1 MKDMCGNELKVG
13 DLVIF
18 AQKTAIRV
26 GFGRGEGI
34 MSFGVISKF
43 YKNYYGHPTCSVTLA
58 DGRKVTNV
66 LEDRIMKVEN
76 IANQYDQVK
85 DTGDFQSFL
94 DAMEGK
100 E

>member
-18 AQKTAIRV
+18 AQKMAIRV
-26 GFGRGEGI
+26 GLGRGEGI
-34 MSFGVISKF
+34 MRFGVISKF
-43 YKNYYGHPTCSVTLA
+43 YKSHYGEPTCSVTLA
-58 DGRKVTNV
+58 NGFKATNV
-66 LEDRIMKVEN
+66 FEDRIMKVEN
-76 IANQYDQVK
+76 IANQYDRVK

-94 DAMEGK
+94 EAMEGG